1 MPTFE
6 DPIADADEL
15 SAAARGLAHAT
26 RWFAE
31 PSNSYAVLG
40 NLQSA
45 LISLHQSLQQ
55 IADLHTQLADR
66 ATNDDGDRA
75 AGYEHA
81 LVAATGLGIAAVH
94 VERATDSLMVA
105 FSESGRI
112 VWQPAPESSPVQE
125 LLAERAEE
133 IDPSTGSTGSVQR
146 PESPPGPGR

>member
-94 VERATDSLMVA
+94 VERATDLSL
-105 FSESGRI
+105 I
-112 VWQPAPESSPVQE
+112 H
-125 LLAERAEE
+125 
-133 IDPSTGSTGSVQR
+133 I
-146 PESPPGPGR
+146 